1 LIDSCTHFRFCLPC
15 ATEWTIHDIVRF
27 FGSIRIEGQTNGR
40 PIKENGVLF
49 WVGIEGQTNGRPIKE
64 NGYSAYCT
72 PISHRTARALSTTR
86 YVLRLLH
93 TNFFTNSQ
101 HVPVPV
107 YIYDTRTIHVRY
119 TYDTRTIGS
128 DRIGSN
134 HSLWFDAGTYD
145 VRNGDRD
152 LKKGKR
158 QKENNTWDSNVVP
171 HRSTNQ
177 ARTCLTSLSGREA
190 VLSCWYG
197 RSQNVN
203 LSQPLQSNISFYQI
217 SQSIKYAMEKVPGTV

>member
-1 LIDSCTHFRFCLPC
+1 LGRNRRTD
-15 ATEWTIHDIVRF
+15 EWTTHQR
-27 FGSIRIEGQTNGR
+27 E
-40 PIKENGVLF
+40 
-49 WVGIEGQTNGRPIKE
+49 
-64 NGYSAYCT
+64 
-72 PISHRTARALSTTR
+72 
-86 YVLRLLH
+86 RLLCLLY
-93 TNFFTNSQ
+93 TNFSPNSTCTF
-101 HVPVPV
+101 
-107 YIYDTRTIHVRY
+107 YDTLRTPTITYELLHKQPARTGTCIHLRYPYDSRTIHVRY
-119 TYDTRTIGS
+119 TYDRIGSDRIGS

-197 RSQNVN
+197 RSQNFN

>member
-1 LIDSCTHFRFCLPC
+1 MDEPSKRAFVLSLLCTNFSPNS
-15 ATEWTIHDIVRF
+15 T
-27 FGSIRIEGQTNGR
+27 
-40 PIKENGVLF
+40 
-49 WVGIEGQTNGRPIKE
+49 GIFYDTL
-64 NGYSAYCT
+64 
-72 PISHRTARALSTTR
+72 RTH
-86 YVLRLLH
+86 VLRLLY

-101 HVPVPV
+101 HVPVYR
-107 YIYDTRTIHVRY
+107 YIYDTRTIHVRFTYDSRTIPLRFTYDTRMIHVRY

-128 DRIGSN
+128 DRIKSFA
-134 HSLWFDAGTYD
+134 LVWRRY
-145 VRNGDRD
+145 VRCQEWRPRD

-197 RSQNVN
+197 RSQNIVV
-203 LSQPLQSNISFYQI
+203 SKPIETI
-217 SQSIKYAMEKVPGTV
+217 